1 MFAKKNRLAK
11 DRDVK
16 TVLKAGR
23 SFFDPFFTIKYLRA
37 SAQHTTTRCTVV
49 VSTKVAKQAVKRN
62 RIKRIIRDF
71 LRRYL
76 QGLAL
81 GDYMIIVRPMV
92 AKQEASDIRNRLGQ
106 VLVRNRLLK

>member
-1 MFAKKNRLAK
+1 MFAKRNRLAK

-23 SFFDPFFTIKYLRA
+23 SFFDPFFTIKYLRVN
-37 SAQHTTTRCTVV
+37 SPTNTRCTVV

-62 RIKRIIRDF
+62 RIKRVIRDF

-76 QGLAL
+76 QDLAT
-81 GDYMIIVRPMV
+81 GDYMVIVRPV
-92 AKQEASDIRNRLGQ
+92 VVKHEASEIRNRLGQ